1 MNQPMRRISCRI
13 TNEAMRLIKA
23 EVRRKGK
30 TISQV
35 LNDLIAHSNLAEAEF
50 DPDDANWE
58 GQIISSLAVK
68 NLRVN

>member
-1 MNQPMRRISCRI
+1 
-13 TNEAMRLIKA
+13 MRLIKA